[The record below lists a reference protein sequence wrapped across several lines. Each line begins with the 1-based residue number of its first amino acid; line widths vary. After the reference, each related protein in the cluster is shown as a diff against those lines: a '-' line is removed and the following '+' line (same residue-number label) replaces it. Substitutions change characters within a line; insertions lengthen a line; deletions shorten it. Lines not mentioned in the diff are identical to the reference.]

1 MAADSHGESRNV
13 WEHWVR
19 HAERTPDREAVVH
32 WTAGEE
38 PYRWTWAALVAE
50 AARYAARLRAL
61 GVAPGQVCALIVRHH
76 RDFYPLYLGI
86 EALGALPAVLAY
98 PNPRLH
104 PDKFRH
110 GLEGMSRTSG
120 LDWILTERELEPMV
134 GPLVS
139 REGSVI
145 RGVLFPLEGASDPP
159 AARLPAAAGPDEP
172 CLLQHSSG
180 TTGLQKAVV
189 LSHGAILEH
198 VRRYGEAVRLRDD
211 DRIVSWLPL
220 YHDMGLIACFYV
232 ALVSGVPLVQ
242 LDPFEWVLAPGIL
255 LDCISRERGTLA
267 WLPNFAYN
275 LLADRVH
282 EEDLEGVRLDSLR
295 MVVNC
300 SEPVRAS
307 SHRKFL
313 DRFAPYGLR
322 REALAACYA
331 MAETTYA
338 VTQTEPAV
346 EARIIVVDRDA
357 LARGEARPPVE
368 GRPVR
373 DCVSSGAPIS
383 GCDLKVVDEVG
394 GELPDDRAGELVIR
408 SVSMFDGY
416 RNQPAKTDEVLK
428 DGWYWSG
435 DLGFRRDGE
444 YYVIG
449 RKKDIVIVAGKNIYP
464 EDVEDA
470 VGQVEG
476 ILPGRVVVFGAEDE
490 ATGTEE
496 IAVVAET
503 EIDDHAGRKRLKL
516 AIVEAGMASDVTIGR
531 VYLVPPRWMIKSSAG
546 KPSRRANRE
555 RALGELTPVGKETA

>member
-1 MAADSHGESRNV
+1 MAADNHRKPRNV
-13 WEHWVR
+13 WQCWVG
-19 HAERTPDREAVVH
+19 HAERTPDRDAVVH

-38 PYRWTWAALVAE
+38 PFRWTWAALVAE
-50 AARYAARLRAL
+50 ATRYAARLRAL
-61 GVAPGQVCALIVRHH
+61 GVVPRQVCALIVRHH

-120 LDWILTERELEPMV
+120 LDWVLTERELEPVV

-145 RGVLFPLEGASDPP
+145 RGVLFPFEDTGASPI
-159 AARLPAAAGPDEP
+159 AASTATAGPDEP

-180 TTGLQKAVV
+180 TTGLQKAVI

-198 VRRYGEAVRLRDD
+198 VRRYDEAVKLRDD

-232 ALVSGVPLVQ
+232 SLVSGVPLVQ
-242 LDPFEWVLAPGIL
+242 LDPFEWVQAPGIL
-255 LDCISRERGTLA
+255 LDCVSRERGTLV

-282 EEDLEGVRLDSLR
+282 EEDLEDVRLDSLR

-307 SHRKFL
+307 SHRKFFE
-313 DRFAPYGLR
+313 RFAPYGLR

-346 EARIIVVDRDA
+346 EARTIAVDRDA
-357 LARGEARPPVE
+357 LARGDARPPVG

-373 DCVSSGAPIS
+373 ECVSSGAPIS
-383 GCDLKVVDEVG
+383 GCELKVVDEKG
-394 GELPDDRAGELVIR
+394 GELPDDRAGEIVIR

-416 RNQPAKTDEVLK
+416 RNQPARTDEVLK
-428 DGWYWSG
+428 EGWYWSG

-490 ATGTEE
+490 ETGTEE
-496 IAVVAET
+496 IAVVAES
-503 EIDDHAGRKRLKL
+503 EVEDRAARKRLKL
-516 AIVEAGMASDVTIGR
+516 AIVGAGMASDVTIGR
-531 VYLVPPRWMIKSSAG
+531 VYLVPPRWLIKSSAG
-546 KPSRRANRE
+546 
-555 RALGELTPVGKETA
+555 